1 LHFFHCGASISHG
14 SINHVLFNEHNLF
27 NNFYG
32 FNMKKTL
39 IALASIA
46 AVGAASAQVSI
57 TGYMSAGYVVATA
70 PGTGAANGGF
80 AVDTSEL
87 YIKSSEDMGGGY
99 KATAGMGLGGLERAT
114 QTTAMENIRSTA
126 ITLISRLRVPWDQ
139 SQSATRSP
147 QTMPPV
153 A

>member
-1 LHFFHCGASISHG
+1 
-14 SINHVLFNEHNLF
+14 
-27 NNFYG
+27 
-32 FNMKKTL
+32 MKKTL

-70 PGTGAANGGF
+70 PGTAATNLTNGGF

-99 KATAGMGLGGLERAT
+99 KASAGMGLGGFERAT
-114 QTTAMENIRSTA
+114 DANNG
-126 ITLISRLRVPWDQ
+126 
-139 SQSATRSP
+139 
-147 QTMPPV
+147 
-153 A
+153 